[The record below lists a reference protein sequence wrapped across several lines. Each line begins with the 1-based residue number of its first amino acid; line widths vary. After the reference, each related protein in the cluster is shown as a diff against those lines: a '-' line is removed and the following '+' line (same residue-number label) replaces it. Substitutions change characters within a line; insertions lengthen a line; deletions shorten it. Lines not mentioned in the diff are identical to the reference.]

1 MTTVFKPKTTDV
13 LVFKTNIRY
22 KKDISRVAP
31 LLSAEQKI
39 HCWNVDLGDI
49 DKVLRIEAEE
59 LTTGQVTQLIQKAG
73 FECEELTD

>member
-31 LLSAEQKI
+31 LLSQRKRYT
-39 HCWNVDLGDI
+39 CWNVDLGDI

-59 LTTGQVTQLIQKAG
+59 LTNRTSNAIDTAGQASNARN
-73 FECEELTD
+73 